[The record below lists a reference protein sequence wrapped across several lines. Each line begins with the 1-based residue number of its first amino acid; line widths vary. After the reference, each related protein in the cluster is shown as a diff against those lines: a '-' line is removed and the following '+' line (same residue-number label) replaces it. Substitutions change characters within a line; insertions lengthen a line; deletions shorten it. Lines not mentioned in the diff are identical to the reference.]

1 MSIMTIETTITRK
14 YLFGKSKSD
23 LAYMYLELL
32 ERAVQ
37 AEAERDA
44 LVIERE
50 QLLKR
55 AEQAERFRAAF
66 AEWIL
71 RQSEEVKFSAAMSFG
86 QEYLDGAK

>member
-55 AEQAERFRAAF
+55 AAAAGTRGGNSSVRIARKRAASV
-66 AEWIL
+66 
-71 RQSEEVKFSAAMSFG
+71 RSANRA
-86 QEYLDGAK
+86 A